1 MLIDELDF
9 AALYHQQ
16 MQQAGR
22 TTKAPEHWDSRAEKM
37 AELCANKQDPY
48 LQQLLAKIDLTGAK
62 SLLDVGCG
70 PGTVSLNVAD
80 KLNHVC
86 GIDYSTGMLEVAQR
100 YASQQQL
107 SNVEFIRRAWEDD
120 WHDLPQCDIAVAS
133 RSTLVADLKA
143 AMIKL
148 NNQAK
153 QRVYTTH
160 TVATS
165 FVDVAIQRAIGRP
178 VVELPNYIFAVNIL
192 YQLGIYAKVDFIR
205 GPNCRNQTSSYEA
218 FAESVSWSLSG
229 LSDDEQQRLFDYY
242 QTQKRH
248 GDVLVTP
255 TKDWALVYWDV
266 VDLAQQ

>member
-9 AALYHQQ
+9 AALYQQQ
-16 MQQAGR
+16 MQLAGR

-37 AELCANKQDPY
+37 AEFCANKQDPY
-48 LQQLLAKIDLTGAK
+48 LLQLLAKIDLTGAET
-62 SLLDVGCG
+62 LLDMGCG

-80 KLNHVC
+80 KLSQVY
-86 GIDYSTGMLEVAQR
+86 GVDYSQGMLEVANR
-100 YASQQQL
+100 YADQQQL
-107 SNVEFIRRAWEDD
+107 SNVKFVRRAWEDD
-120 WHDLPQCDIAVAS
+120 WSDIPKCDIAVAS
-133 RSTLVADLKA
+133 RSTLVADLKTA
-143 AMIKL
+143 LLKL

-178 VVELPNYIFAVNIL
+178 VVELPNYIFALNIL

-205 GPNCRNQTSSYEA
+205 GPNCRNQTDSYEA

-229 LSDDEQQRLFDYY
+229 LSADEQQRLFDYY
-242 QTQKRH
+242 QQKKRQ

-266 VDLAQQ
+266 VQF